1 MAPAS
6 VASRGTVWTVAVE
19 SILEASA
26 VGPERVAEAVLAAAS
41 ALTASGSAALVRWQS
56 DGPKVLFATGSAIEL
71 PAPRPPEGP
80 GLLAER
86 PAATVPIS
94 ATTDLVVAR
103 ERRDAAFDLDELRA
117 LRILAVL
124 GAQASDRSQE
134 AFTALY
140 GVATTLLASRDL
152 EEVLLAI
159 TNATS
164 QVLRAEIAGLFL
176 VDAAGACLEMRSVV
190 GHHTVET
197 ARLRVRR
204 GQGLAGKVLST
215 GQLHRVDDWT
225 TDPSIT
231 KEFLSIASKEGT
243 QSGLCA
249 PMRVGGH
256 TVGVVC
262 AWRRRRSIFTEEDA
276 RVMTALADL
285 ATVAVEQARVDQAER
300 DAAARLADAHR
311 ELETRYQEAE
321 RALRIHRELTQIA
334 VEGADMGE
342 VVRSLRSLTG
352 GRVVVVGEEGR
363 PIARQEDRD
372 EQLVRLVQAWRRRR
386 PDQAEGPSYLLE
398 PSEGQPRWTIVV
410 PIRAARIEW
419 GFLAV
424 ALDARPSSGDLVAAE
439 QGATVCALLVARE
452 EAAAAATR
460 RLETEFVWDL
470 LEGRVTDEAEAL
482 VRARQMQRALPKPA
496 RVVLVR
502 VDGWEQLMSSEHWT
516 AEQVERAR
524 GRIGQA
530 LLQRLGQL
538 SPTRVIAHR
547 GDLFAVLAPLPRGA
561 PVDHARRLGE
571 LAVSAVESPT
581 LRAAAGVGAVVE
593 SVQEFPEGF
602 RQARHALAATA
613 LPQQPVMV
621 FDELGVLQFL
631 LTPSDRGDLD
641 RFVER
646 TLGVLLDYDRTHRTS
661 LVPTIEAYLAADC
674 NLHRAA
680 ERLFVHPK
688 TMRYRLQRMQSLTG
702 LQFDRQDDRFN
713 LQLALKILRL
723 GREGRPAV
731 HVIVGTRG

>member
-6 VASRGTVWTVAVE
+6 VAPRGAAWTVAVE

-41 ALTASGSAALVRWQS
+41 TLTASRSAALVRWHS
-56 DGPKVLFATGSAIEL
+56 DGPKVLFATGAIEL
-71 PAPRPPEGP
+71 PVLRPPEGP
-80 GLLAER
+80 GLLTER
-86 PAATVPIS
+86 PAATVPFG
-94 ATTDLVVAR
+94 AGADLVVAR
-103 ERRDAAFDLDELRA
+103 ERREAPFDLEELRA

-134 AFTALY
+134 AFAALY
-140 GVATTLLASRDL
+140 GVATKLLGSRDL

-159 TNATS
+159 ANATS
-164 QVLRAEIAGLFL
+164 QVLRADIAGLFL
-176 VDAAGACLEMRSVV
+176 VDAAGECLEMRSVV
-190 GHHTVET
+190 GHRTVET

-204 GQGLAGKVLST
+204 GQGLAGKVFST
-215 GQLHRVDDWT
+215 RQLHRVDDWT

-249 PMRVGGH
+249 PMRVGDR

-262 AWRRRRSIFTEEDA
+262 AWRRRRSIFTEADA

-285 ATVAVEQARVDQAER
+285 ATVAVEKARVDQAER
-300 DAAARLADAHR
+300 DAAARLQDAHR
-311 ELETRYQEAE
+311 ELEARYQEAE

-352 GRVVVVGEEGR
+352 GQVVVVGEEGR
-363 PIARQEDRD
+363 PIAPQAADD
-372 EQLVRLVQAWRRRR
+372 ERLVRLVQAWRRRR
-386 PDQAEGPSYLLE
+386 PELAEGASYLLE

-410 PIRAARIEW
+410 PIQAARVEW
-419 GFLAV
+419 GLLAV
-424 ALDARPSSGDLVAAE
+424 GLDAHPSSGDLVAAE
-439 QGATVCALLVARE
+439 QAATVCALLVARE

-482 VRARQMQRALPKPA
+482 VRARQMQRALPKRA

-502 VDGWEQLMSSEHWT
+502 VDGWEQLMRSERWS

-538 SPTRVIAHR
+538 SPTRVTAHR
-547 GDLFAVLAPLPRGA
+547 GDLFALLAPLPRGEEA
-561 PVDHARRLGE
+561 DHARRLGE

-581 LRAAAGVGAVVE
+581 LRAAAGVGGVVE
-593 SVQEFPEGF
+593 SVLEYPEGF
-602 RQARHALAATA
+602 RQARYALAATA

-680 ERLFVHPK
+680 ELLFVHPK

-702 LQFDRQDDRFN
+702 LRFDRQDDRFN

-723 GREGRPAV
+723 GHQGM
-731 HVIVGTRG
+731 VGTRG